1 MPEKRKPLQGE
12 RPIRGEL
19 DDIQKITENGYSGK
33 IPTEDIMAMER
44 ELYGLRHGEV
54 SLAIVVRDGRFQFT
68 RISKVVTR
76 NGNKQ

>member
-1 MPEKRKPLQGE
+1 MVKKKAPGSSELL
-12 RPIRGEL
+12 RGEL
-19 DDIQKITENGYSGK
+19 DDIQKITKNGYSGK